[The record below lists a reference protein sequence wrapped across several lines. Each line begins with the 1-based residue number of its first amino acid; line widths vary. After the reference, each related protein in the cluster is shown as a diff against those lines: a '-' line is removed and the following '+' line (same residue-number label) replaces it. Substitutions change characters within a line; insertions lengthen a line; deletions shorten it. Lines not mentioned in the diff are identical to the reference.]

1 MRPLSRRTYAIATMV
16 LAAILFVAINMVSDT
31 WLRTASIDL
40 TEGGLYTVSDGTRA
54 VLAKIPE
61 PITLRFFY
69 SREIAADYA
78 QVRAYAARVRD
89 LLQEYSTLAHGKL
102 NVEEIDPVAYTPAE
116 DEAQAFNLTAVP
128 TQEGDQIYF
137 GLAGTNSIDGQ
148 LTIPFFNQNREQYL
162 EYDLSSFI
170 YQLSTPT
177 KPRLGILT
185 SLPLDTGAGGMAAM
199 MQGNAQ
205 PFAIYQQLRQS
216 FDVQMLDQDIDRVP
230 AGISTLLIVHP
241 KALGPKTL
249 YAIDQFVLR
258 GGHAIVFI
266 DPLSEIPTLSPE
278 VHNGTQSAETSNL
291 EPLLKT
297 WGVGYDP
304 SKVIADGARAQRVRL
319 GQDASQLADYV
330 VWLRLTSDSP
340 DGSDFSP
347 TDPVTANLKLI
358 NLATAG
364 ALTPL
369 KGATTL
375 FSPLIRSSAVSQLMD
390 TTQVK
395 IMTQPQDLLRAFE
408 PTGEKFF
415 IGARISGPA
424 KSAFPQG
431 APNELPAPDATPP
444 AAPPAPLPPHVGA
457 AKNINVIVVADSDIF
472 DDRFWVQMQ
481 NVMGQTMAVPNADNA
496 AFIVNAVENMMG
508 SSDLISLRTRARSDR
523 PFTVVLALQREA
535 EGRYR
540 AEAEE
545 LQRKVGDAE
554 SRLRQLQ
561 SGGEDM
567 NAKPG
572 RPQAKGEMLSPAQQA
587 EVEKF
592 RRQLIESRAA
602 LRGVQADLR
611 KDVETLG
618 SRLAF
623 INIALVPILVAAF
636 AIGLAWLR
644 RRRRE
649 RARGL

>member
-1 MRPLSRRTYAIATMV
+1 M
-16 LAAILFVAINMVSDT
+16 
-31 WLRTASIDL
+31 
-40 TEGGLYTVSDGTRA
+40 
-54 VLAKIPE
+54 
-61 PITLRFFY
+61 
-69 SREIAADYA
+69 
-78 QVRAYAARVRD
+78 
-89 LLQEYSTLAHGKL
+89 
-102 NVEEIDPVAYTPAE
+102 
-116 DEAQAFNLTAVP
+116 
-128 TQEGDQIYF
+128 
-137 GLAGTNSIDGQ
+137 
-148 LTIPFFNQNREQYL
+148 
-162 EYDLSSFI
+162 
-170 YQLSTPT
+170 
-177 KPRLGILT
+177 
-185 SLPLDTGAGGMAAM
+185 
-199 MQGNAQ
+199 
-205 PFAIYQQLRQS
+205 
-216 FDVQMLDQDIDRVP
+216 
-230 AGISTLLIVHP
+230 
-241 KALGPKTL
+241 
-249 YAIDQFVLR
+249 
-258 GGHAIVFI
+258 
-266 DPLSEIPTLSPE
+266 
-278 VHNGTQSAETSNL
+278 
-291 EPLLKT
+291 
-297 WGVGYDP
+297 
-304 SKVIADGARAQRVRL
+304 
-319 GQDASQLADYV
+319 
-330 VWLRLTSDSP
+330 
-340 DGSDFSP
+340 
-347 TDPVTANLKLI
+347 
-358 NLATAG
+358 
-364 ALTPL
+364 
-369 KGATTL
+369 
-375 FSPLIRSSAVSQLMD
+375 
-390 TTQVK
+390 
-395 IMTQPQDLLRAFE
+395 
-408 PTGEKFF
+408 
-415 IGARISGPA
+415 
-424 KSAFPQG
+424 
-431 APNELPAPDATPP
+431 
-444 AAPPAPLPPHVGA
+444 
-457 AKNINVIVVADSDIF
+457 ADSDIF